1 MVDIEAFLD
10 REKTDDERVIKELL
24 DTKNNM
30 ETKSDL
36 NDANIIEVLKLKHI
50 AKKYRLKELDE
61 LIDLFMKLRV
71 SRNRLGRKEFI
82 EAIQANR
89 ENREASGMF
98 GNMRDKIR

>member
-89 ENREASGMF
+89 ENKESMGMF